1 MIKAP
6 RVSVVMCAYNGMGV
20 IEQAVGDILA
30 QRFDDWECLISDDGS
45 GDGTRDYLAGLD
57 DPRIRVIVQQRN
69 LGYVRNKNA
78 AIAAARGD
86 MITQQDQD
94 DRSHPERLSRQV
106 GALDRSGLAIVGCGY
121 RKLDVAGKLRFET
134 GLGRETVI
142 HGYDPARPY
151 PFWFP
156 ALLVRREVFA
166 EIGPFDVFFAGAFG
180 DDLYWTAKANER
192 HPILCLPD
200 RLYDYVE
207 SVGSITG
214 RAGSNRKLVMGEII
228 ETLLV
233 QRRIRGSDDLE
244 DNQLA
249 ALAAI
254 EAELCG
260 NRQLVAEKLRIQA
273 ARATDQERF
282 REVPSLLGRAWFLAP
297 FKVATFRTAIYY
309 LRRLLG
315 G

>member
-1 MIKAP
+1 MTNAP
-6 RVSVVMCAYNGMGV
+6 RVSVVMCAYNGMGM

-30 QRFDDWECLISDDGS
+30 QTFDDWELVISDDGS
-45 GDGTRDYLAGLD
+45 SDGTRDWLAGLS
-57 DPRIRVIVQQRN
+57 DPRIRVILQDKN

-86 MITQQDQD
+86 LITQQDQD
-94 DRSHPERLSRQV
+94 DRTDPERLARMV
-106 GALDRSGLAIVGCGY
+106 AALERSGVAIAGCGY
-121 RKLDVAGKLRFET
+121 RKYDVAGKLRFET
-134 GLGRETVI
+134 TLDRETLI
-142 HGYDPARPY
+142 TAHDPAAPY

-156 ALLVRREVFA
+156 ALLVRRDVYAEV
-166 EIGPFDVFFAGAFG
+166 GRFDEFFAGAFG
-180 DDLYWTAKANER
+180 DDLYWTVKANER
-192 HPILCLPD
+192 HPILCLHE

-207 SVGSITG
+207 SFGSITG
-214 RAGSNRKLVMGEII
+214 RAGSNRKLVMGEVI
-228 ETLLV
+228 ETLLG